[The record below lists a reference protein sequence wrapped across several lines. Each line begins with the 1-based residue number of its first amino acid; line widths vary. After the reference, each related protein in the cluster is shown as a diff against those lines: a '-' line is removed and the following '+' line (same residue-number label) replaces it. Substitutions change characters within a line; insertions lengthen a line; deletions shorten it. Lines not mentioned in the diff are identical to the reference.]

1 MDIAAAK
8 KRCEA
13 ATGGPWLVTDRNEA
27 GDRYVGPAEEYV
39 AIVVRDALARLMT
52 DANAEF
58 IAHARTDLPA
68 ALEALEEAKGLIAA
82 LRLQIWNEGNSTTEL
97 LLDRARE
104 IEAKDRAL
112 EAAQKAAEVCG
123 DACSVHAVLRG
134 TKEGE

>member
-8 KRCEA
+8 TRCEA
-13 ATGGPWLVTDRNEA
+13 ATARVVYWESQWRASSSGSEKDAWYEA
-27 GDRYVGPAEEYV
+27 F
-39 AIVVRDALARLMT
+39 VRDLHDAT
-52 DANAEF
+52 DGFA
-58 IAHARTDLPA
+58 A